1 MNKIKIAI
9 IFGTRPETIK
19 MYPIISEIKKYPHL
33 IDCRIIVSGQHREM
47 LDQMLEIFQILP
59 DYDLNIMKQGQSL
72 SSITNNSL
80 LGIEKI
86 LIKEKPS
93 IVLVQGDTT
102 TTFAGALAAFYE
114 KIKIGHIEAG
124 LRTYNKYYPFP
135 EEVNRHLTSVLT
147 DLHFAPTK
155 QSCDNLLSEGVRKED
170 IFYLWKYCNRFSV
183 IND

>member
-1 MNKIKIAI
+1 
-9 IFGTRPETIK
+9 